1 MGNSGWGCLAVRV
14 FQENAGSLP
23 KAMGSLCRNGC
34 GLAYLRCGRSFRPV
48 ALCLAKIEPFYW
60 GNWRSRE
67 REMGREWNG
76 NGKRECETGTGTGTE
91 REWEREIRLV
101 AIIIHCIME
110 ALPLSLET

>member
-23 KAMGSLCRNGC
+23 RAKGSLCRNGC
-34 GLAYLRCGRSFRPV
+34 GLAYLRCGRSFRTV

-67 REMGREWNG
+67 REMGRERNGNG
-76 NGKRECETGTGTGTE
+76 NGKF
-91 REWEREIRLV
+91 
-101 AIIIHCIME
+101 A
-110 ALPLSLET
+110 SLLLLYIVLWKRYLCP